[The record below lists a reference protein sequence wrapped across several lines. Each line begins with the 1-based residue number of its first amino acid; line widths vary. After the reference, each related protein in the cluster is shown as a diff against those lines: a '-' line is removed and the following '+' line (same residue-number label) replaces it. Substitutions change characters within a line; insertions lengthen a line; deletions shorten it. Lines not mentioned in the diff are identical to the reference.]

1 MVRKD
6 YVAIAGVISQLRE
19 DEPGAVGQSLLDRVA
34 EGIADHIEENDN
46 GFDRPRFLKAA
57 GAA

>member
-6 YVAIAGVISQLRE
+6 YVAIAGVIFEERE
-19 DEPGAVGQSLLDRVA
+19 DHGAEVQGALDSIA
-34 EGIADHIEENDN
+34 ERIADHIEENDK

>member
-6 YVAIAGVISQLRE
+6 YVAIAGVIHEQRE
-19 DEPGAVGQSLLDRVA
+19 GAGAEVQGVLDTVA